1 MLTSAIILLLD
12 TTQGDKEVPI
22 TGTFCPT
29 FVNVPQ
35 LNFNTFTN
43 NLLGTVPRENCF
55 RSDRHY
61 YLNSFRRQHKQR
73 NIYFLC
79 YSQPLD

>member
-55 RSDRHY
+55 
-61 YLNSFRRQHKQR
+61 L
-73 NIYFLC
+73 
-79 YSQPLD
+79 